1 MAMCHRCKG
10 DGEIKIG
17 DEVQPCPSCKGLKTE
32 DAPETE
38 ETPETE
44 NADKNVKRTREK
56 RHLACPLT
64 TEELLHAGDTLSR
77 KLSDFDQVTAE
88 LESFKA
94 QVKGKQKTL
103 EAEIGV
109 QRSLVRDK
117 VEWREVECE
126 EIMDWD
132 DGTVTIVRLDTGE
145 ETEKRKMRAD
155 ERQLQLPLD
164 PDPEPDVEEE
174 EDEPQPPDPAD
185 EPVADDDKAEETET
199 EEDGEGEPIAE

>member
-1 MAMCHRCKG
+1 M
-10 DGEIKIG
+10 
-17 DEVQPCPSCKGLKTE
+17 
-32 DAPETE
+32 
-38 ETPETE
+38 
-44 NADKNVKRTREK
+44 
-56 RHLACPLT
+56 
-64 TEELLHAGDTLSR
+64 
-77 KLSDFDQVTAE
+77 TAE

-103 EAEIGV
+103 DAEIGV

-174 EDEPQPPDPAD
+174 EDEPQPPNPAD

-199 EEDGEGEPIAE
+199 EEASESVE